1 MNITVVNKDKVI
13 VIDGEGLNFD
23 FTLADNIW
31 AIQWNGTLGHIE
43 FSDGT
48 PNEELTDFSD
58 YQYLADAH
66 ATEKQRLADEATQV
80 EVDRIANMTY
90 ADHRE
95 TEYPPYEDYLDGIVK
110 GDTAQ
115 VDKYIA
121 DCQAV
126 KLKYPKE
133 VI

>member
-1 MNITVVNKDKVI
+1 MDVCVVKEDRVV

-48 PNEELTDFSD
+48 PNEELSDFSA

-66 ATEKQRLADEATQV
+66 ATEKQRVADEEAQA
-80 EVDRIANMTY
+80 EADRIANLTY
-90 ADHRE
+90 ADHRAL
-95 TEYPPYEDYLDGIVK
+95 EYPEIGDQLDMIFHAGLG
-110 GDTAQ
+110 GDEFQAA
-115 VDKYIA
+115 I
-121 DCQAV
+121 QAV
-126 KLKYPKE
+126 KNKFPKGG
-133 VI
+133 